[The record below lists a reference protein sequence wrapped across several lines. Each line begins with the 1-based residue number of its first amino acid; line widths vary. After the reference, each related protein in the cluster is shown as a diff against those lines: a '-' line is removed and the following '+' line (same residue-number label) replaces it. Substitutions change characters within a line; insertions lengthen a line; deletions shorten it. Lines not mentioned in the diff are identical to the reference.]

1 MSRDCYFYL
10 TVHLNLNNTNNL
22 MYIIVYI
29 PKPQPNSRAKLPEPL
44 HESYRLIEL
53 KKYEI
58 SQMIDSWYLVRMAHS
73 HEGILCV
80 CVCVR
85 ACSCVCVL

>member
-1 MSRDCYFYL
+1 
-10 TVHLNLNNTNNL
+10 
-22 MYIIVYI
+22 MYIIVSI

-73 HEGILCV
+73 HQGILCV
-80 CVCVR
+80 CVVCVCLCVWARACVCLCVR
-85 ACSCVCVL
+85 MCVCQ